1 MYYPYYGYGSG
12 YGFDYFWLL
21 VIPAFILSLIAQLV
35 VNSTYRRYSKVPTQR
50 GVTGDRVARMIL
62 DANGLQSVNIEHISG
77 NLTDHYDPQANVIRL
92 SDSTYGNDSV
102 AAAGVA
108 AHEAGH
114 AVQYAEGYGP
124 IKLRA
129 AIIPVTQIGA
139 GLSWPAI
146 LLGVLMSIDF
156 LITLGILLFSLSVV
170 FQLVTLPVE
179 FNASHRAVT
188 VLEGYGVLDTQELDG
203 AKKVL
208 RAAAWTYIAA
218 LAVSLANL
226 LRLILMFGGRRR
238 N

>member
-1 MYYPYYGYGSG
+1 MYYPYYSYGG
-12 YGFDYFWLL
+12 GMDYFWLL
-21 VIPAFILSLIAQLV
+21 VIPAFILSLIAQAA
-35 VNSTYRRYSKVPTQR
+35 VNSTYRRYSKIRTAQ

-62 DANGLQSVNIEHISG
+62 DANGLQAVRIERISG
-77 NLTDHYDPQANVIRL
+77 NLTDNYDPRTNVINL

-139 GLSWPAI
+139 TLSWPAI
-146 LLGVLMSIDF
+146 LLGLLMSLDF

-179 FNASHRAVT
+179 FNASRRAIT
-188 VLEGYGVLDTQELDG
+188 VLDGYGVLDSEELGG

-226 LRLILMFGGRRR
+226 LRLIAMFGGRKR